1 MVLPMKRCIR
11 PDIGENALSVK
22 YKLTPKRTF
31 LGLMPAGM
39 LLAIMVW
46 AICFWVCLFLLRN
59 ASLTIWVGSVVFGWP
74 IFMVPPKSAI
84 AKGVMLFSKLMT
96 KNSREKYCTSNLL
109 FLALKYAVSS
119 ASESIQFFPEI
130 NRYVGIWESK
140 SKPDYIS

>member
-1 MVLPMKRCIR
+1 VAMDWVI
-11 PDIGENALSVK
+11 S
-22 YKLTPKRTF
+22 
-31 LGLMPAGM
+31 
-39 LLAIMVW
+39 
-46 AICFWVCLFLLRN
+46 FWVCLFLLRN
-59 ASLTIWVGSVVFGWP
+59 ASLTIWVGNVVFGWP

-84 AKGVMLFSKLMT
+84 AETSRFLSRLMT